1 MNNFGYVEIMKVIF
15 FLKCGYFYEDFENA
29 IKLPKNVDG
38 FEDSCVWTC
47 CESFYQLWTQYMWS
61 GVKELKSGPKISDLM
76 NTHDT
81 QLNLF
86 DIIGTLG

>member
-38 FEDSCVWTC
+38 FEDSCV
-47 CESFYQLWTQYMWS
+47 
-61 GVKELKSGPKISDLM
+61 
-76 NTHDT
+76 
-81 QLNLF
+81 
-86 DIIGTLG
+86 